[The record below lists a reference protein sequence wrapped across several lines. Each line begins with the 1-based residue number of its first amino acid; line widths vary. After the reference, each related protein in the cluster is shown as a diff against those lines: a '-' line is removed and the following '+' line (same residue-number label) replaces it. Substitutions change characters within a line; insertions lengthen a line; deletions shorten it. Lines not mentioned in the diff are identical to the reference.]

1 VRLEAETRRHCS
13 KEAHGVN
20 AENIAAPW
28 GADWVWGLPL
38 IVTTVMIHV
47 FGLGFIKRRVDRGIR
62 YVWKHQALSIGG
74 ITLYIALL
82 LGLEVFIWAVAF
94 ERLGAL
100 PDRREAML
108 YSLNALTAFGH
119 TDVTLERRWQLLG
132 ALEALNGSILF
143 GLSTAYLFGLVQRIW
158 SHVVSSSR
166 PEF

>member
-1 VRLEAETRRHCS
+1 VS
-13 KEAHGVN
+13 DVN
-20 AENIAAPW
+20 TESIAAPW
-28 GADWVWGLPL
+28 GADWFWGLPL
-38 IVTTVMIHV
+38 ILATVMIRV
-47 FGLGFIKRRVDRGIR
+47 FELGFIKRRVDRRIR

-82 LGLEVFIWAVAF
+82 LGLEVFIWAIAF

-100 PDRREAML
+100 SDRREAML
-108 YSLNALTAFGH
+108 YSLNALTAYGH

-158 SHVVSSSR
+158 SHVVSGSR

>member
-1 VRLEAETRRHCS
+1 
-13 KEAHGVN
+13 VN

-38 IVTTVMIHV
+38 IVATAMIHV
-47 FGLGFIKRRVDRGIR
+47 SGLGFIKRRVDRQIG

-82 LGLEVFIWAVAF
+82 LGLEVLIWAMAF
-94 ERLGAL
+94 QHLGAL
-100 PDRREAML
+100 PDKRTAML

-158 SHVVSSSR
+158 SHVVSASR
-166 PEF
+166 PRF

>member
-1 VRLEAETRRHCS
+1 M
-13 KEAHGVN
+13 N
-20 AENIAAPW
+20 ADSIAAPW

-38 IVTTVMIHV
+38 IVATVMIHV
-47 FGLGFIKRRVDRGIR
+47 FGLGFIKRRVDRRIR

-82 LGLEVFIWAVAF
+82 LGFEVLIWAMAF
-94 ERLGAL
+94 QRLGAL
-100 PDRREAML
+100 PDKRSAML

-119 TDVTLERRWQLLG
+119 TDVTLERQWQLLG

-166 PEF
+166 PECD